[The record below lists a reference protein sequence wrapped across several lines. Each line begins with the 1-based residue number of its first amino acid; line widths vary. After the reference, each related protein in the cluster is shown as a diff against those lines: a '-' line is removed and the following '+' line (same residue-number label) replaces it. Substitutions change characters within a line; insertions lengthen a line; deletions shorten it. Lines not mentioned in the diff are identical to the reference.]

1 MVKEVI
7 IKSKEKKYC
16 GYDLESLK
24 AMPLATF
31 AKYIP
36 ARSRRSVIRHPEV
49 IEKFVKSCEDEV
61 ARKKRIRTHFRDLI
75 IVPKMIGMTIGVYNG
90 KSFDDVLIDF
100 EMLGHRLGEFT
111 MTRQRVTHSEAGI
124 GATRGSRAAKK

>member
-1 MVKEVI
+1 MQESDIMVKEVI

-16 GYDLESLK
+16 GFNIDELK

-90 KSFDDVLIDF
+90 KSFDDVLI
-100 EMLGHRLGEFT
+100 
-111 MTRQRVTHSEAGI
+111 
-124 GATRGSRAAKK
+124 